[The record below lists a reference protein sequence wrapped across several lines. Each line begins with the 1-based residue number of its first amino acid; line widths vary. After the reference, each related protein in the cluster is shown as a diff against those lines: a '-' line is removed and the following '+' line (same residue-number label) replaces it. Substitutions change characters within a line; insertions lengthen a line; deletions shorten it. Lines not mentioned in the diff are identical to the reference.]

1 MTRADTLAIRTPEGI
16 EFHLPLAG
24 PFTRMLAYTVD
35 FAVILAIGGA
45 VGQAVAP
52 LALFGPDAMV
62 AVNTVLVFA
71 ISILYC
77 AILEWLWRGQ
87 TVGKKLLGLRV
98 IEASGLKLEPAQVVV
113 RNLMRFIDFLPAFYL
128 VGVTVCV
135 LNSRR
140 QRLGDIVAG
149 TVVVRASKLK
159 EPDLEQVLGG
169 KYNSLAEQRH
179 LAARLR
185 HKVSP
190 EVARTAF
197 EAVLRRGELEPG
209 ARLTLFRELAD
220 YFRGVVAY
228 PAEVVEQLSDE
239 QYVRNVVEVLFARTK
254 GAHTPR

>member
-24 PFTRMLAYTVD
+24 PFTRMLAYSID
-35 FAVILAIGGA
+35 FAVILAIE
-45 VGQAVAP
+45 QAVERLLGP
-52 LALFGPDAMV
+52 LALFGADAMQ
-62 AVNTVLVFA
+62 AVGLVLYFA
-71 ISILYC
+71 ISVLYC

-87 TVGKKLLGLRV
+87 TVGKRLLGLRV
-98 IEASGLKLEPAQVVV
+98 VEASGLKLEPAQVVV
-113 RNLMRFIDFLPAFYL
+113 RNLMRFIDFLPLFYL
-128 VGVTVCV
+128 VGVITCV

-149 TVVVRASKLK
+149 TVVVRAPKLS
-159 EPDLEQVLGG
+159 EPDLEQLRGG

-190 EVARTAF
+190 EVAQLAF

-209 ARLTLFRELAD
+209 SRLLLFHELAD
-220 YFRGVVAY
+220 YFRGVVVY

-239 QYVRNVVEVLFARTK
+239 QYVRNVVEVLFARTS